1 MPETVQLAE
10 LLCARLCHDLG
21 GTIGILSGA
30 LELARRAERDD
41 RLADAI
47 EASDALSNRL
57 RVLRAAWGP
66 GGARLDAARL
76 RELAAGL
83 PGQDRVRLDLD
94 ALPRGTQF
102 GPALGRMLLNLLAF
116 APEALPRGGA
126 VVLAPVDATAVV
138 ARLSG
143 MRAAWPA
150 GFAGYLNDPAA
161 ARAALAAPRA
171 LLGPWLALLA
181 PRLGVALSLLLPT
194 GTGRGNGPA
203 PLLLRGPA
211 EA

>member
-1 MPETVQLAE
+1 MASVKPKVTPMPETVQLAE

-30 LELARRAERDD
+30 LELARRADRDD

-116 APEALPRGGA
+116 APEVLPRGGA
-126 VVLAPVDATAVV
+126 
-138 ARLSG
+138 
-143 MRAAWPA
+143 
-150 GFAGYLNDPAA
+150 
-161 ARAALAAPRA
+161 ARAARSVARPARAPA
-171 LLGPWLALLA
+171 
-181 PRLGVALSLLLPT
+181 
-194 GTGRGNGPA
+194 GRGDVVAAADRDGP
-203 PLLLRGPA
+203 
-211 EA
+211 